1 MSTTGATQDFD
12 ERELSPS
19 PFRAAFGRARIEALA
34 GTGVGRDAEAAND
47 ATAVFEYA
55 LLKRSKKRSAD
66 ETLWNALGSEGW
78 ELVGVTGK
86 HAAFKRRLADG
97 TALSR

>member
-1 MSTTGATQDFD
+1 MSAASMGEGFD
-12 ERELSPS
+12 DHRVSPS

-34 GTGVGRDAEAAND
+34 GTGLGRDAEAGGD
-47 ATAVFEYA
+47 DLPGFEYA

-66 ETLWNALGSEGW
+66 EELWNALGLEGW

-86 HAAFKRRLADG
+86 HAAFKRRA
-97 TALSR
+97 

>member
-1 MSTTGATQDFD
+1 MSAASNRQEFD
-12 ERELSPS
+12 EQDVSPS

-34 GTGVGRDAEAAND
+34 GTGTGREAEAGSERA
-47 ATAVFEYA
+47 AFEYV
-55 LLKRSKKRSAD
+55 LLKRGKKRSA
-66 ETLWNALGSEGW
+66 EEELWNALGLEGW

-97 TALSR
+97 GAVSR